1 LSQLVHTYKMSDI
14 AVTVKAS
21 NGDKQEDK
29 STHNSLVCGYDAT
42 AWELKKK
49 KTNNTNLR
57 FRGIS
62 IATEI
67 IFNGFFVVFCF

>member
-1 LSQLVHTYKMSDI
+1 MSDI

-29 STHNSLVCGYDAT
+29 STHNSLVCGYNAT

-49 KTNNTNLR
+49 NKQHELKIQR
-57 FRGIS
+57 H
-62 IATEI
+62 
-67 IFNGFFVVFCF
+67 